1 MRAKYTFPLLLVI
14 ALFIGACTST
24 PKKVAFDTLYTLEH
38 STTASYDT
46 YIAGVIKGTWKTND
60 VPTVSNN
67 YDQFQIG
74 MRGAVELAQFNWEA
88 IAPSNVVHLGSVVIK
103 SIIEAKAR

>member
-1 MRAKYTFPLLLVI
+1 MRTKYTFPFLIVI

-38 STTASYDT
+38 STTATYDT

-60 VPTVSNN
+60 VPTISKS

-74 MRGAVELAQFNWEA
+74 MSGALELAQFDWQS
-88 IAPSNVVHLGSVVIK
+88 IAPSNVVHLGTVVVK
-103 SIIEAKAR
+103 AIIEAKAR